1 MAILQKGKAWMIQLL
16 SVACLS
22 LAAKMEETEV
32 PLLLDLQVMEFNSID
47 INLIHTD
54 TAKTHISAPN
64 EYISQLKLTENT
76 LKLLKL
82 MVVSSKSNSS
92 PLN

>member
-32 PLLLDLQVMEFNSID
+32 PLLLDLQVMEFNPS
-47 INLIHTD
+47 T
-54 TAKTHISAPN
+54 
-64 EYISQLKLTENT
+64 LT
-76 LKLLKL
+76 
-82 MVVSSKSNSS
+82 
-92 PLN
+92 